1 MKIYAMSDFHL
12 DSTGEKSM
20 DVFGPAWENYQEEIF
35 KNIESTVGAQDIIL
49 VPGDI
54 SWALKPEGAILDLAK
69 LDKLPGKK
77 LLGKGNH
84 DYWWGTKAKLSKM
97 ELETIEFIQTN
108 SCVVGNVGVFG
119 TRGWM
124 SRDSE
129 EFTEKDEKIY
139 ERELNRLEISLES
152 LKDETLEKRIVML
165 HYPPFN
171 FSDRRPNEFVDI
183 MRRYGVDICIYGHL
197 HAEGHKF
204 AVEGNID
211 GIEFHLVSC
220 DYLKLKPKQI
230 L

>member
-1 MKIYAMSDFHL
+1 MKIYAMSDLHL

-20 DVFGPAWENYQEEIF
+20 DVFGPAWENYEDEIF
-35 KNIESTVGAQDIIL
+35 KNIGNTLNDEDIIL

-54 SWALKPEGAILDLAK
+54 SWALKPEEAILDLEK
-69 LDKLPGKK
+69 LDRLPGRK

-84 DYWWGTKAKLSKM
+84 DYWWGTKAKLNKM
-97 ELETIEFIQTN
+97 ELKTIDFIQTN
-108 SCVVGNVGVFG
+108 SCLVGNVGVFG

-129 EFTEKDEKIY
+129 GFTEKDEKIY
-139 ERELNRLEISLES
+139 ERELNRLEISLDSLSGES
-152 LKDETLEKRIVML
+152 LEKRIVML

-171 FSDRRPNEFVDI
+171 FSDKKPNEFVDI
-183 MRRYGVDICIYGHL
+183 MKRYGVDICIYGHL

-204 AVEGNID
+204 AVEGSID

-220 DYLKLKPKQI
+220 DYLRLQPKLI